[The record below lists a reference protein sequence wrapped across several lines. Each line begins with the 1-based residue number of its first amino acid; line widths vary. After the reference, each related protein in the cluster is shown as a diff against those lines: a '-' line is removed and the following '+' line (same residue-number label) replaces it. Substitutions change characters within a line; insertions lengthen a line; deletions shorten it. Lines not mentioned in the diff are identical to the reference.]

1 MITFLGFGRIIYYGY
16 FKATFNHFLFQSTHE
31 DPWVLLSTL
40 HHDYPFWWLFPVF
53 LIALFFFF
61 KAWSLISEKFLYPL
75 PIFRHSYQKELF
87 SFLLLLRNADIDGS
101 DGADCGEQSLRG
113 YFPSVFIRFLVALE
127 VACSLL
133 QCLSVHCNTLH
144 SFLIIN
150 LICFLSKSSSLS
162 SLIRS
167 SLLPQ
172 DSLLLCLCLTI
183 SPFILLFLVN
193 TIWQWR

>member
-1 MITFLGFGRIIYYGY
+1 M
-16 FKATFNHFLFQSTHE
+16 S
-31 DPWVLLSTL
+31 
-40 HHDYPFWWLFPVF
+40 
-53 LIALFFFF
+53 
-61 KAWSLISEKFLYPL
+61 ISPRKSF
-75 PIFRHSYQKELF
+75 F
-87 SFLLLLRNADIDGS
+87 SFLLLRNADIDGS

-113 YFPSVFIRFLVALE
+113 YFLSVFIRFLVALE

-144 SFLIIN
+144 SFPIIN
-150 LICFLSKSSSLS
+150 LICFFSKSSSLS
-162 SLIRS
+162 NLIRS

-193 TIWQWR
+193 TIWQWRQQFLSVGKHCSSSSL